1 MHGGIGGGRTMRI
14 LSNGD
19 GMTMSGLWKISETK
33 GIYIKKNNIIYL
45 IRHVMDLKPNSTM
58 LIQHYFLDMKKIIF
72 V

>member
-1 MHGGIGGGRTMRI
+1 MNKSEAFI
-14 LSNGD
+14 S
-19 GMTMSGLWKISETK
+19 KIEISSTNL
-33 GIYIKKNNIIYL
+33 INDIIYL